1 MYVGIDCSNM
11 FSMIIANSSKVKN
24 EISDLNF
31 QNFTFLIKAN

>member
-1 MYVGIDCSNM
+1 MYVGIDCFNM
-11 FSMIIANSSKVKN
+11 FIMVIVNSAKVIN